1 MRFSFLTLPLLLISL
16 LFARPPS
23 PPVQSSTGVGGS
35 DYYSRGT
42 IAFQYGDGSTTYWV
56 VEPADPKPEKTP
68 VVVFFP
74 DVTETNMAS
83 YKGWIDH
90 MVRRGFTLVFP
101 VYNKKSLINQEYLLN
116 DVWNTIKAARVQL
129 DADANRHIV
138 WNMSIFCGHGMG
150 SVLAYETACRHKDE
164 MSPKAMLLVSPDSK
178 APGMR
183 EKRIVIS
190 YPPQEYKNTGTLIIG
205 GADTTQDQADVAL
218 KIYEQMLDISE
229 SDGLDPDNLS
239 YLIINSDDRGTPPL
253 NADKYFALAKPGDV
267 GRARID
273 CLDYNVVWK
282 FFDVLINTSFAGKP
296 FKVKDDDSYI
306 GNWSDGVPVKPLST
320 FRCMKLLE

>member
-1 MRFSFLTLPLLLISL
+1 MRFSVLTLALVLFSL
-16 LFARPPS
+16 VLARPPS
-23 PPVQSSTGVGGS
+23 PPVQPSSGPGGS

-42 IAFQYGDGSTTYWV
+42 MAFQYRDGSTTYWV

-68 VVVFFP
+68 VVIFFP
-74 DVTETNMAS
+74 DVTETDLAS

-90 MVRRGFTLVFP
+90 MVRRGFILIFP

-116 DVWNTIKAARVQL
+116 DVWNTITAARNRL
-129 DADANRHIV
+129 DADTNRHIV

-164 MSPKAMLLVSPDSK
+164 MTPKALLLVSPDSK

-183 EKRIVIS
+183 EKQIVIS
-190 YPPQEYKNTGTLIIG
+190 YPPQEYKNIGTLILG
-205 GADTTQDQADVAL
+205 GADTSQDQADVAL
-218 KIYEQMLDISE
+218 TIYKQMLEISA
-229 SDGLDPDNLS
+229 SSGLDPDNLK
-239 YLIINSDDRGTPPL
+239 YMIINSDDRGTPPL
-253 NADKYFALAKPGDV
+253 SADKYFALAKPGDL

-282 FFDVLINTSFAGKP
+282 FFDVLTNTSFAGKP
-296 FKVKDDDSYI
+296 FTVSDEDSFI
-306 GNWSDGVPVKPLST
+306 GNWSDGISIKPLST
-320 FRCMKLLE
+320 VRYMKPRE